1 VAKKPSSSPAALSA
15 DHLIVA
21 LIGKEPFLQSEYTSQ
36 LKDLLTAKHGEV
48 EPFRFDGA
56 QTTLAA
62 VLDECRTFGLMVQ
75 HKVVIVDQADEII
88 KEENRPLMERYA
100 AAPCESATLVL
111 RCDKWYKGKLDA
123 LIEAVGIIK
132 KCEPP
137 SPADAI
143 TWSIKRCAKRHHAT
157 LERDAAELLV
167 ERLGA
172 DLGRLDMELAKL
184 ASNAG
189 SADGKPGTINIKTVR
204 DLVGMTREEEVWT
217 VQTALL
223 NPNPAAALQSLH
235 EAIEISGHHPT
246 LVTYACLDLARKLH
260 GASRGLR
267 GGENPWQLAGK
278 LKLWPESKKEAILAV
293 AKRGDPSR
301 LAGLL
306 KAAVDADRRQKT
318 GQTNG
323 PRALEVLALKFAEA
337 LAG

>member
-1 VAKKPSSSPAALSA
+1 MAKKPSTSPTALSA

-21 LIGKEPFLQSEYTSQ
+21 LIGKEPFLQAEYTSQ
-36 LKDLLTAKHGEV
+36 LKDLLIAKHGEV
-48 EPFRFDGA
+48 ESFRFDGH
-56 QTTLAA
+56 QTTLAV

-75 HKVVIVDQADEII
+75 HKLVVVDQADEII
-88 KEENRPLMERYA
+88 KEENRALMERYA
-100 AAPCESATLVL
+100 SAPCESATLVL

-137 SPADAI
+137 SIPDAI
-143 TWSIKRCAKRHHAT
+143 AWATKRCAKRHNAT

-167 ERLGA
+167 ERLGP

-184 ASNAG
+184 GASA
-189 SADGKPGTINIKTVR
+189 ATPDGKPGTINLKAVR
-204 DLVGMTREEEVWT
+204 DLVGMTREEEVWV
-217 VQTALL
+217 VQSALL

-260 GASRGLR
+260 GACRGLR
-267 GGENPWQLAGK
+267 AGESPWQLAGK

-293 AKRGDPSR
+293 AKRSDPSR
-301 LAGLL
+301 LSGLL
-306 KAAVDADRRQKT
+306 RAAVDADRRQKT
-318 GQTNG
+318 GQTEG
-323 PRALEVLALKFAEA
+323 PRALEVLALRFAEA
-337 LAG
+337 VK